1 MFSVSAPCSQLW
13 ALNLKNLWESLLTAD
28 APVGFSLDSAEVRV
42 TKFEPDTMEEIV
54 LQMIPVRSTLAQFGK
69 CATYNLDSERE
80 KMTRIEVLS
89 RMDFT
94 AIFHDKNQQNVHR
107 EISASFK
114 PRGKWSNWFR
124 KTNF

>member
-1 MFSVSAPCSQLW
+1 
-13 ALNLKNLWESLLTAD
+13 
-28 APVGFSLDSAEVRV
+28 
-42 TKFEPDTMEEIV
+42 MEEIV
-54 LQMIPVRSTLAQFGK
+54 VQMIPVRSTLRGFGK

-114 PRGKWSNWFR
+114 PKGK
-124 KTNF
+124 

>member
-1 MFSVSAPCSQLW
+1 
-13 ALNLKNLWESLLTAD
+13 
-28 APVGFSLDSAEVRV
+28 
-42 TKFEPDTMEEIV
+42 MEEKV
-54 LQMIPVRSTLAQFGK
+54 LQIIHVRTTLAKFGK

-94 AIFHDKNQQNVHR
+94 ALFHDKNQQNVHR

-114 PRGKWSNWFR
+114 PRGISMIKLI
-124 KTNF
+124 